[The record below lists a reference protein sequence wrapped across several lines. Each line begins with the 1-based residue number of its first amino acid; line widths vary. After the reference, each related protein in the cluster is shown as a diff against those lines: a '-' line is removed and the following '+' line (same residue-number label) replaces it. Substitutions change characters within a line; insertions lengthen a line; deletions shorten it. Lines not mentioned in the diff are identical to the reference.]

1 MPKHS
6 VPNRDNRPLRKT
18 LTIAAVSASLVFGP
32 VLIAA
37 PAAFGAEPIAADS
50 AAAATPEAE
59 AAPALVEATPAEA
72 TPPVAAAEET
82 VPAEAAPAEE
92 VPAEP
97 APAESAPVEEAVV
110 VDVLPDAAAQAG
122 AAAAPAAPTAGF
134 AVLFAALAFEL
145 TAPAEG
151 AVTNDFANLVFFD
164 GFGTSDNTVTVTY
177 VNAAG
182 ATTVAG
188 AGTVDA
194 DGVFAILTNFG
205 ELAGGQTDVSVIVT
219 QTDTAGLIVGAPILR
234 NFSFVNPPV
243 AAAPFTVTSP
253 AQGSTVTTTTPTFTG
268 TGTPGDS
275 VVIQYTNVA
284 LEDAIAGET
293 IIAADGTFSVVTNF
307 LGLAP
312 GAVEVRTLTSGFSPA
327 GVEVV
332 TGRIATLF
340 FFETAPVFA
349 PNAASITIQ
358 PDSITVSDVTD
369 PALGVQ
375 LSATGFER
383 NETLT
388 TSVVDSAGV
397 AATLSVAPAATADA
411 TGSIT
416 AGLVLTGTV
425 APGEYTV
432 TVAGTTSGLEQTAVF
447 TVIADPVPVVPA
459 VPAAPAAVDV
469 VALTPPVAAITG
481 VTTLAQTGTD
491 QSVLWGVSGLAA
503 LLTLAGG
510 AILVLRRRIVLGL
523 MRG

>member
-1 MPKHS
+1 M
-6 VPNRDNRPLRKT
+6 
-18 LTIAAVSASLVFGP
+18 
-32 VLIAA
+32 
-37 PAAFGAEPIAADS
+37 
-50 AAAATPEAE
+50 
-59 AAPALVEATPAEA
+59 
-72 TPPVAAAEET
+72 
-82 VPAEAAPAEE
+82 
-92 VPAEP
+92 
-97 APAESAPVEEAVV
+97 
-110 VDVLPDAAAQAG
+110 
-122 AAAAPAAPTAGF
+122 
-134 AVLFAALAFEL
+134 LFAALAFEL

-177 VNAAG
+177 LNAANE
-182 ATTVAG
+182 TTVAG

-194 DGVFAILTNFG
+194 DGAFAILTNFG

-219 QTDTAGLIVGAPILR
+219 QTDANGIVVGAPILR

-293 IIAADGTFSVVTNF
+293 IIAPDGTFSVVTNF

-312 GAVEVRTLTSGFSPA
+312 GAVEVRTLTSGFSPQ

-358 PDSITVSDVTD
+358 PGSITVSDVTD
-369 PALGVQ
+369 DALGVQ

-388 TSVVDSAGV
+388 TSVVDSSG
-397 AATLSVAPAATADA
+397 AAAALSVAPPTTADA

-432 TVAGTTSGLEQTAVF
+432 TVSGTTSGLVQTAVF
-447 TVIADPVPVVPA
+447 TVIADPVPVVPV

-469 VALTPPVAAITG
+469 VAVTPPVAAITG

-491 QSVLWGVSGLAA
+491 QSVLQGFSGLAA

-510 AILVLRRRIVLGL
+510 AILVLRRKLTGGFV
-523 MRG
+523 RG